1 MASTRCTASVGV
13 ACKRSSRTA
22 WSPRFEE
29 LMTSPWQI
37 LRACPAI
44 GSGHQ
49 SVSPC
54 QPKGCRLCRL
64 AAIESPHG
72 NRLPSAGLHC
82 VTRMPSNRNSP
93 LSVPIQRYPSLVCV
107 IALTAPPGNLL
118 SVFQYSR
125 TYWSRERFGSSPYA
139 RLTRHI
145 SAIPFSAQRPCLN
158 REIREDTRTFRSR
171 LRFPSSTAFGPYQ
184 THTMYI

>member
-1 MASTRCTASVGV
+1 M
-13 ACKRSSRTA
+13 
-22 WSPRFEE
+22 
-29 LMTSPWQI
+29 
-37 LRACPAI
+37 
-44 GSGHQ
+44 
-49 SVSPC
+49 SPC
-54 QPKGCRLCRL
+54 QSKGCRLCRL

-72 NRLPSAGLHC
+72 NRLPSAGFHC

-158 REIREDTRTFRSR
+158 QEITEDTRTFRSR
-171 LRFPSSTAFGPYQ
+171 LRFPSSTALGPYQ
-184 THTMYI
+184 VHIRICTYKDMRTDLLPAVGIPKVNTCCFSEVAIKVWIGGIRILTSGIPSRRA